1 MKNKILVL
9 VAFLMVSVSALY
21 AQYEVTEQDIVT
33 ECKKPKKGSFTVGLL
48 LGRGHFINT
57 NLAVGKPVSGAAPY
71 VRSVDANENNFA
83 NMIGVE
89 GKYFITNKMAVTLR
103 GGAILRHTPERL
115 NIPGVKNAASG
126 EMVVP
131 AYNAVVGQDRT
142 EIHVAPGLQ
151 WYLNL
156 KSARLQPYV
165 GFALPMDYARETL
178 YDPTV
183 IVENGVVTQHS
194 YGASNADLFGFG
206 AQGVAGLDYFLTK
219 ELFIGF
225 EVNPVSVQYVFM
237 GKEPQPG
244 TILRESE
251 NLTYSFFGQFAFK
264 LGFKLN

>member
-1 MKNKILVL
+1 MKNKILIL

-21 AQYEVTEQDIVT
+21 AQYDVTEKDIVT

-57 NLAVGKPVSGAAPY
+57 GLAVGRPVSGAAP
-71 VRSVDANENNFA
+71 SVVSVNSNANDFA
-83 NMIGVE
+83 NMIGIE
-89 GKYFITNKMAVTLR
+89 GKYFVTNKMAVTLR
-103 GGAILRHTPERL
+103 GGAIMRHTPERL
-115 NIPGVKNAASG
+115 NMPGVNGAG
-126 EMVVP
+126 GVVVIP
-131 AYNAVVGQDRT
+131 PYNAVVGRDNV

-183 IVENGVVTQHS
+183 DVRGGVAGVYS
-194 YGASNADLFGFG
+194 FGASNADLFALG

-225 EVNPVSVQYVFM
+225 EVNPVSVQYVFT
-237 GKEPQPG
+237 GKTPQPG
-244 TILRESE
+244 AVIREAE

>member
-1 MKNKILVL
+1 MKNKILIL

-21 AQYEVTEQDIVT
+21 AQYDVTEQDVIT

-57 NLAVGKPVSGAAPY
+57 NLTVGTPVSGAAPY
-71 VRSVDANENNFA
+71 VRSIDANDNSFV
-83 NMIGVE
+83 NMVGIE
-89 GKYFITNKMAVTLR
+89 GKYFVTNKMAVTLR
-103 GGAILRHTPERL
+103 GGAILRHTPNRL
-115 NIPGVKNAASG
+115 NIPGVKGADG
-126 EMVVP
+126 TMVVP
-131 AYNAVVGQDRT
+131 AYKAIKGQDNV
-142 EIHVAPGLQ
+142 EVHVAPGLQ

-165 GFALPMDYARETL
+165 GFAIPMDYARETL

-183 IVENGVVTQHS
+183 EVRNGVVTKYS

-237 GKEPQPG
+237 GKKPQPG